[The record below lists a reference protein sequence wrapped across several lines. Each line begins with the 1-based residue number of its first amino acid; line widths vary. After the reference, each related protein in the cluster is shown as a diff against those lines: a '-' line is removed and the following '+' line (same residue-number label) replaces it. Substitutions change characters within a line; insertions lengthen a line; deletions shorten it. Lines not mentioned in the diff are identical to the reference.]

1 MRAEPAPSADT
12 VVEVHNLEKHFG
24 TFKAVGGIS
33 FAVRRGEIFGFLGP
47 NGAGKSTTIRMLC
60 GLLAPTAGSGR
71 VAGFDIVRET
81 ERIKTRIGYMSQK
94 FSLYDEL
101 TVEENIDFYS
111 GIYRLPKAKKAERK
125 EWVLTMAGLRDHRRT
140 PTAVL
145 SGGWKQRLA
154 LGCAVLHEP
163 PILFLDEPTSGVDP
177 ISRRQFW
184 DLIYALSGQGVTV
197 FVTTHYMEESEYC
210 DRLGV
215 IYRGELI
222 ASGPPRELK
231 TLHMQEAVLEIECE
245 RPYEAME
252 VIERL
257 PEVKEAALFGKGL
270 HAVARTADAGPATAA
285 IRAAL
290 ANAGFRPTKVEGI
303 TPTLEDVFVSLIES
317 RDRANPPPTEVRR

>member
-1 MRAEPAPSADT
+1 MRAEPAPSAET

-24 TFKAVGGIS
+24 TFKAVAGIS

-111 GIYRLPKAKKAERK
+111 GIYRLPKAQKAARK
-125 EWVLTMAGLRDHRRT
+125 EWVLTMAGLRDHRRAR
-140 PTAVL
+140 TAVL

-177 ISRRQFW
+177 VARREFW
-184 DLIYALSGQGVTV
+184 HRINALAEQGVTV
-197 FVTTHYMEESEYC
+197 LVTTHFMEEAEYC
-210 DRLGV
+210 DRLA
-215 IYRGELI
+215 IMAAGEIL
-222 ASGPPRELK
+222 
-231 TLHMQEAVLEIECE
+231 TLGSPGEIKKRAQTAEHPE
-245 RPYEAME
+245 PTME
-252 VIERL
+252 
-257 PEVKEAALFGKGL
+257 
-270 HAVARTADAGPATAA
+270 DAF
-285 IRAAL
+285 I
-290 ANAGFRPTKVEGI
+290 
-303 TPTLEDVFVSLIES
+303 SLIE
-317 RDRANPPPTEVRR
+317 AKETKGKNG